1 MPVAV
6 AQLSV
11 VQTSPSSQSASAR
24 QQPATGVWVH
34 WPSASSQVSVV
45 QTDAS
50 LQSGGVP
57 AMQAL
62 PAGLQVST
70 PLQKRPSLQRS
81 VWWQTCWAVSHVSAV
96 QALPSSQSASILQQP
111 ATAGKAH
118 IPLASTPSPNWPSS
132 QASGVP
138 LQLPAWQMS
147 SSVQGFMS
155 SQAALL
161 SGWRQ
166 LPAPSHWSSVQTLPS
181 SVQPVPAGV
190 RQLRAVSLHVSLH
203 SA

>member
-118 IPLASTPSPNWPSS
+118 IPLGSLQVSVVQTSPSS
-132 QASGVP
+132 QTTGTPS
-138 LQLPAWQMS
+138 WQRPVRVSQVDTRTGDGS
-147 SSVQGFMS
+147 SP
-155 SQAALL
+155 
-161 SGWRQ
+161 R
-166 LPAPSHWSSVQTLPS
+166 
-181 SVQPVPAGV
+181 
-190 RQLRAVSLHVSLH
+190 
-203 SA
+203 